1 MDRRLRFVLVIL
13 VAGGLAYFRSQR
25 RTANR
30 LTPPASLTRGSGG
43 ATVTLAE
50 ARRRHPTQLTR
61 RLPAGDP
68 VETPP
73 AGTFDLV
80 RYSAPSTSLA
90 AYVTP
95 DPKDGQ
101 RHPAMVWITGGDCN
115 TIGDVWSPA
124 GRDNDQTAAAY
135 RTAGVVLMFP
145 SLRGG
150 NDGPGRKERFCGET
164 DDVAAA
170 ADYLAKLPW
179 VDPKRIYLGGHST
192 GGTMALLTAE
202 TTDKFRAVFS
212 FGPVA
217 DVRSYGDSLGDWPCD
232 IEDVN
237 EAAIRGPGFWL
248 ASVRTPTFVLEGDGR
263 GNADSV
269 RSMRDRSGNL
279 PLLHWAVVPGKTHF
293 SILAPANELLAKK
306 VVADTGP
313 TCNVTLTDADVAAIA
328 GG

>member
-1 MDRRLRFVLVIL
+1 MDRRLRFVLVLL
-13 VAGGLAYFRSQR
+13 VAGGVYFFRAHQR
-25 RTANR
+25 AGRR
-30 LTPPASLTRGSGG
+30 LTPPSSLTQGGG
-43 ATVTLAE
+43 AGVTLAE
-50 ARRRHPTQLTR
+50 ARRRHPTQLTHP
-61 RLPAGDP
+61 LPAGDP

-80 RYSAPSTSLA
+80 RYPAPTASLA

-95 DPKDGQ
+95 DPRDGQ

-115 TIGDVWSPA
+115 SIGDVWSPA
-124 GRDNDQTAAAY
+124 ERDNDQTAAAY
-135 RTAGVVLMFP
+135 RQAGVVLMFP

-164 DDVAAA
+164 DDAAAA

-202 TTDKFRAVFS
+202 TTDRFRAVFS
-212 FGPVA
+212 FGPVG
-217 DVRSYGDSLGDWPCD
+217 DVRTYGDSLGEWPCD
-232 IEDVN
+232 IEDVD

-263 GNADSV
+263 GNADSLKA
-269 RSMRDRSGNL
+269 MRARAGNL
-279 PLLHWAVVPGKTHF
+279 PLLHWAVVPGRTHF

-313 TCNVTLTDADVAAIA
+313 TCNITLTDADVAAIA